1 MPEPQTY
8 PETYYAGA
16 YWGARK
22 EMPEECAERT
32 AFFLKLLAECDPFLA
47 QWYKPARSLKDARK
61 HPLMPPDVATLSGLF
76 RKGVN
81 REPGGPPIADLGFTF
96 WFGNGGRDHD
106 SADLRILC
114 GCYSE
119 AVSNVC
125 VLKLP
130 TPGVSVNAAP
140 LFTAPVLT
148 NVMRSMA
155 LAWEPDWAVAT
166 SSDHR
171 DLMSEVGSAGT
182 FAGWIMYLSRHR
194 GTVPP
199 LPAPVRIEPV
209 EDRGTLIILTPE
221 RLTASNPEHVALGHR
236 VGELLSRAG
245 LMQPVIPPPR

>member
-1 MPEPQTY
+1 MPDPQPY

-16 YWGARK
+16 YWGPRK
-22 EMPEECAERT
+22 ETPEECAGRT
-32 AFFLKLLAECDPFLA
+32 AVFLGLLAECDPFLA

-61 HPLMPPDVATLSGLF
+61 HPLMPPDVATLAGLF

-81 REPGGPPIADLGFTF
+81 RERGGPAIEDLGFTF
-96 WFGNGGRDHD
+96 WFGNGGRDND
-106 SADLRILC
+106 SADLQVLC

-125 VLKLP
+125 VLKMP
-130 TPGVSVNAAP
+130 TR
-140 LFTAPVLT
+140 LFTVPVLT
-148 NVMRSMA
+148 CVVRSMA

-171 DLMSEVGSAGT
+171 DLMSEAGSAGT
-182 FAGWIMYLSRHR
+182 FAGWVTYQSRRR
-194 GTVPP
+194 GAVPP

-209 EDRGTLIILTPE
+209 EDRGTLVILTPE

-236 VGELLSRAG
+236 VGELLSKAG
-245 LMQPVIPPPR
+245 LMQPVIPPAR